1 MSVYTREIHL
11 RSRDVDLYRR
21 LRTSTLFEFLEDA
34 SIRHTEELGVTREK
48 TLDRGLLWMVTL
60 LRAEIRRMPEYDEHI
75 TLESWPGETMHLL
88 FPRYYRLLDAAGEPI
103 VSASAIW
110 TLVDAKLRRVVF
122 PDRYGIRIDGETT
135 GHEIALPSPPRLAEG
150 GSTAE
155 FVVPFSYVDL
165 NGHMNNTRYFDL
177 AEDLLPD
184 AARERALREI
194 LVEYAG
200 EARLGERMQICVE
213 PDGSAF
219 YLSGETEK
227 RCFRMRFLYE

>member
-1 MSVYTREIHL
+1 MSIYTEELLL
-11 RSRDVDLYRR
+11 RSKDVDMYRR
-21 LRTSTLFEFLEDA
+21 LRSSELFRLLQEA

-88 FPRYYRLLDAAGEPI
+88 FPRYYRLLDAAGEPLL
-103 VSASAIW
+103 SASAIW

-122 PDRYGIRIDGETT
+122 PDRYGIRVDGETT

-194 LVEYAG
+194 LVEYSG
-200 EARLGERMQICVE
+200 EARLGERMQIRVE